1 MNVMADVVPLRRVR
15 EDIHVTRED
24 IVRRTRNVSIGT
36 IRNAELGR
44 RITHDKA
51 EQILDAMNELLKE
64 AGREPIALDDLGLKL
79 Y

>member
-15 EDIHVTRED
+15 EDIHATRED